1 MLGAGGCSLLIA
13 SIFLMKWEVRPSAES
28 KDVVV
33 GVGGLRK
40 ERKV

>member
-1 MLGAGGCSLLIA
+1 MLITF
-13 SIFLMKWEVRPSAES
+13 IFLMKWEIRSSAER
-28 KDVVV
+28 KDVTL